1 MQRRPT
7 KRYWRAY
14 DALYGTIKTEPQ
26 QTTLPIKELNGEAKK
41 AVKRKCPKEEW
52 EQCVAV
58 SRITKLGLTVHH
70 SPNGGR
76 RDAREG
82 AKFKRMG
89 TKAGFPDLT
98 FNYARKGYHGLYIE
112 IKPLKGGD
120 LTESQIWWRDHLQK
134 EGYAWYMARGADA
147 VMEIVYDYF
156 GITR

>member
-14 DALYGTIKTEPQ
+14 DALYGTQAVQPV
-26 QTTLPIKELNGEAKK
+26 QTKLPIQESTGEPKK

-58 SRITKLGLTVHH
+58 ARIKKLGLVVHH

-89 TKAGFPDLT
+89 TMAGYPDLT

-112 IKPLKGGD
+112 IKPVIGGG
-120 LTESQIWWRDHLQK
+120 LTESQIWWRDHLLK

-147 VMEIVYDYF
+147 VMEIVYQYF
-156 GITR
+156 DLTT